1 MMIDTILAYETNLLA
16 ENKDIRGLSGNQR
29 TEII

>member
-1 MMIDTILAYETNLLA
+1 MMAHIILAYKTNLLA
-16 ENKDIRGLSGNQR
+16 ESKDIRGISGNQR